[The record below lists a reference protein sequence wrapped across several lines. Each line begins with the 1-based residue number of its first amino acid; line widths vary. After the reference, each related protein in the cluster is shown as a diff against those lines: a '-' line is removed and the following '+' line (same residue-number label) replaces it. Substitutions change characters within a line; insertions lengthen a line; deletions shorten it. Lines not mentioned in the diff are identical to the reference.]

1 MRSSNWVL
9 TYFAFFATLAA
20 GQDLPSHLPPVPP
33 GVFNASARILIDAPI
48 QKVWDTLL
56 DFPSYPD
63 WNPFVLTKMNR
74 SQVVV
79 DDLDIPLEDQTPR
92 EGRSILIKS
101 VIPPLEGPVDASTPS
116 DPERTQITRETITHV
131 NTPERFQTA
140 WKNQSPPEVLD
151 AERWS
156 AVSEVVLDSRTWAL
170 YESREVF
177 RGEMAPIVEESVGEG
192 LQKAFE
198 AQATALKAR
207 AESQICLQSRV

>member
-9 TYFAFFATLAA
+9 THFALFATLAA
-20 GQDLPSHLPPVPP
+20 GQDPPSHLPPVPP
-33 GVFNASARILIDAPI
+33 GIFNASARILINAPI

-56 DFPSYPD
+56 DFPSYPE
-63 WNPFVLTKMNR
+63 WNPFVR

-79 DDLDIPLEDQTPR
+79 DDLGIPLNDQTPQ
-92 EGRSILIKS
+92 EGRFILIKS

-116 DPERTQITRETITHV
+116 DPERTQITKEIITHV
-131 NTPERFQTA
+131 NTPEQFQTA
-140 WKNQSPPEVLD
+140 WKNDSPPEVLD

-156 AVSEVVLDSRTWAL
+156 AVSEVVLDSRTYTL

-207 AESQICLQSRV
+207 AESQICLESGV